1 MISFFSGVSLG
12 TLLAPQ
18 KLLSSGKNSR
28 RPSKIKINRSDVG
41 DGSGSTIGGLIGG
54 GTIRLLLL
62 GNAAESFVLRLR

>member
-1 MISFFSGVSLG
+1 MISFFSGVSLS

-28 RPSKIKINRSDVG
+28 RPSKIKSTEVT
-41 DGSGSTIGGLIGG
+41 SGWFRKHNWGAYRWG

-62 GNAAESFVLRLR
+62 GNAAESFVL